1 MQAGVCKMN
10 VLQLSNVVFSPDWE
24 VFKEYFSEERE
35 KVVRS
40 LILSTSQD
48 ESMRFRGEIKRL
60 ESLLK
65 LSETLQEV
73 RKAKR

>member
-1 MQAGVCKMN
+1 MQARACKMN

-35 KVVRS
+35 KLVRS

>member
-1 MQAGVCKMN
+1 VN
-10 VLQLSNVVFSPDWE
+10 ILRLSDVVFSPNWE
-24 VFKEYFSEERE
+24 IFKEYFLEERE
-35 KVVRS
+35 KAVRS

-65 LSETLQEV
+65 LQETLQEV
-73 RKAKR
+73 RKASR

>member
-1 MQAGVCKMN
+1 MQARAHKVN
-10 VLQLSNVVFSPDWE
+10 LLQLSNLVFSPDWE
-24 VFKEYFSEERE
+24 VFKKYLSEERE
-35 KVVRS
+35 NVVRS

-65 LSETLQEV
+65 LSETLQDV
-73 RKAKR
+73 RKASR

>member
-1 MQAGVCKMN
+1 MN
-10 VLQLSNVVFSPDWE
+10 LLQLSNVVFSPDWE

-65 LSETLQEV
+65 LSETLQDV
-73 RKAKR
+73 RKASR